1 MSAKS
6 KNKPITELRQLLSS
20 FKLSKMT
27 HEDRMELVTVTAELL
42 INNPR
47 TDNHGNSYGSL
58 TGLSSIQTIEATDI
72 LLNTYK
78 KLSHH
83 VIQANHGGK
92 QQKEQSAI
100 LSRFLRFIQQ
110 QDKGKGV
117 SKDKMDPQTKLHEV
131 VSNDSP
137 YTSNGNDE
145 NNNET
150 KIGQTPPNPY
160 EGIFVGEH
168 DVRDPLEVLLS
179 IALDSKTW
187 RIDELKNNA
196 ESLKFATVASVL
208 KTQTV
213 VEDKII
219 KDWMHE
225 NKIIDIIRQLFISF
239 RFATSG
245 LAYRSLL
252 SEYKGQLKMSMKLNR
267 NEISQMCPQ
276 LDSNKG
282 LIEVSEPEVQEAN
295 EEVCKRGIYITT
307 TIC

>member
-92 QQKEQSAI
+92 QQKQQSAI

-150 KIGQTPPNPY
+150 KIGQNPT
-160 EGIFVGEH
+160 
-168 DVRDPLEVLLS
+168 
-179 IALDSKTW
+179 K
-187 RIDELKNNA
+187 
-196 ESLKFATVASVL
+196 SL
-208 KTQTV
+208 
-213 VEDKII
+213 
-219 KDWMHE
+219 
-225 NKIIDIIRQLFISF
+225 
-239 RFATSG
+239 
-245 LAYRSLL
+245 
-252 SEYKGQLKMSMKLNR
+252 
-267 NEISQMCPQ
+267 
-276 LDSNKG
+276 
-282 LIEVSEPEVQEAN
+282 
-295 EEVCKRGIYITT
+295 
-307 TIC
+307 